1 MYGRLMKEI
10 RKKNIIIYYQ
20 AKRQNKNVMRKMLM
34 KKISDTLFNKNL
46 NRKLT
51 KDEHFF
57 GGGDAVRCLKK
68 LICGRTCDSVED
80 WISL

>member
-57 GGGDAVRCLKK
+57 WGGCSEVLKK
-68 LICGRTCDSVED
+68 VDLWQD
-80 WISL
+80 L